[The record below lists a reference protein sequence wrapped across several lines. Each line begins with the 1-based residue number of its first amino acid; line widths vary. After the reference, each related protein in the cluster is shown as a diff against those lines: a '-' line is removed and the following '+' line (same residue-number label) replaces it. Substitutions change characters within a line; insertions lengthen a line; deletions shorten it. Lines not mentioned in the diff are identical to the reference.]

1 MARSVRVAG
10 IVALAL
16 AVVSWCG
23 ACSHLAGGG
32 RASSAHELRIAD
44 QSDPSSLDPLL
55 AHDQG
60 TIGFDRLFVQ
70 TLVGLSADNRLV
82 PILLTRVPSR
92 VNGDISSDG
101 RTIVY
106 HLRRGVRFADGQSL
120 TSADVAFTFRA
131 IMDPRNPVLSQDA
144 YRRVASLTTPDANTV
159 VVRLSAPWNAAVR
172 ELFAESDFAF
182 GILPAHAF
190 ASTSLQHA
198 PWEDH
203 AFGTGPFRVTQWRRG
218 DRVVLEPNP
227 YFSPRPKLA
236 RIELRMIPDPNAVLI
251 ALRTREVDLADVL
264 ANAVPEAASIPG
276 VRIVSTTLN
285 GMDSLALQTAAQPT
299 DDIRVRRAIA
309 SALDVSV
316 IEKPSH
322 GLYPRAAAF
331 LPPVFPWS
339 DAGLAPIAH
348 DEPKAAGLLDAAGW
362 HLERGVRMKNGM
374 PLELTFVTY
383 IPGHGVIEQD
393 QLAAAGIRMTIK
405 RFPRTT
411 FFALDG
417 PLRTGRFNVADGDW
431 IGGADPEQSVVFA
444 CNQIGLDG
452 NNVSRFCDRRFE
464 AAFADQAVTPIEER
478 RARDYTIMQQIV
490 YDRLPI
496 IPLDI
501 VVYFDAVDRHVTGF
515 ARNMLGFPV
524 GAENWDVT
532 ASR

>member
-1 MARSVRVAG
+1 M
-10 IVALAL
+10 
-16 AVVSWCG
+16 
-23 ACSHLAGGG
+23 
-32 RASSAHELRIAD
+32 
-44 QSDPSSLDPLL
+44 
-55 AHDQG
+55 
-60 TIGFDRLFVQ
+60 Q

-82 PILLTRVPSR
+82 PILITRVPSR
-92 VNGDISSDG
+92 ANGDISSDG

-106 HLRRGVRFADGQSL
+106 HLRRGIRFADGQPL

-144 YRRVASLTTPDANTV
+144 YRRVASLTTPDPHTI
-159 VVRLSAPWNAAVR
+159 VVRLRAPWNAAVR

-190 ASTSLQHA
+190 ASTALQHA

-251 ALRTREVDLADVL
+251 ALRTGEVDLADIL
-264 ANAVPEAASIPG
+264 ANAVPEAASIPR
-276 VRIVSTTLN
+276 VRILSTTLN
-285 GMDSLALQTAAQPT
+285 GMDSLALQTAIAPM

-309 SALDVSV
+309 DALDVAV
-316 IEKPSH
+316 IERPYH

-348 DEPKAAGLLDAAGW
+348 DDAKAAALLNRAGW
-362 HLERGVRMKNGM
+362 HLQRGIRMKNGV

-393 QLAAAGIRMTIK
+393 QLAAAGIRVTIK

-411 FFALDG
+411 FFAPDG
-417 PLRTGRFNVADGDW
+417 PLRTGRFDIADGDW
-431 IGGADPEQSVVFA
+431 IGGADPEQTVVFA
-444 CNQIGLDG
+444 CNQIGVDG
-452 NNVSRFCDRRFE
+452 NNISRFCDRVFD
-464 AAFADQAVTPIEER
+464 AAFVDQAITPDERR
-478 RARDYTIMQQIV
+478 RARDYTIMQRIV
-490 YDRLPI
+490 YAQLPI

-501 VVYFDAVDRHVTGF
+501 IRYFDAVNRRVAGF

-524 GAENWDVT
+524 GAENWDVK
-532 ASR
+532 